1 MEKQKAA
8 SRKQATS
15 NRPAF
20 PLSASVLPPAHTQ
33 HIPRFNFFTHALAAS
48 AVSALLVEL
57 CGGASGFWLSVPI
70 VVLLAVSAR
79 TLAQASLGAS
89 AVTIAGI
96 ATAGASAPPLG
107 LILLVTGSCV
117 AVVRV
122 QHERFE
128 RERRA
133 LRSSAMKDSLTG
145 AANHRA
151 FGERLRYE
159 VARHARQ
166 EHEFAVVAL
175 DLDGFK
181 SVNDRFGHTAG
192 DDLLRQV
199 AEALGLAVRQQDT
212 VARVGGDEFYVL
224 APETDRVGGERL
236 ELRVRQAIAGV
247 TTGVESLS
255 ASVGV
260 AIFPDDGRTAGS
272 LVETADA
279 AAMAAKR
286 MSREAETS
294 RAA

>member
-1 MEKQKAA
+1 
-8 SRKQATS
+8 
-15 NRPAF
+15 
-20 PLSASVLPPAHTQ
+20 
-33 HIPRFNFFTHALAAS
+33 
-48 AVSALLVEL
+48 L

-70 VVLLAVSAR
+70 VLVLAVSAR

-96 ATAGASAPPLG
+96 ATTGAAAPPLG
-107 LILLVTGSCV
+107 LILLVIGSSV

-199 AEALGLAVRQQDT
+199 AETLGLAVRQQDT

-247 TTGVESLS
+247 TVGVGSLS

-260 AIFPDDGRTAGS
+260 AIFPDDGRTAGA

-279 AAMAAKR
+279 GAMASKR
-286 MSREAETS
+286 LSHDAATS

>member
-1 MEKQKAA
+1 
-8 SRKQATS
+8 
-15 NRPAF
+15 
-20 PLSASVLPPAHTQ
+20 
-33 HIPRFNFFTHALAAS
+33 
-48 AVSALLVEL
+48 L

-70 VVLLAVSAR
+70 VLVLAVSAR

-96 ATAGASAPPLG
+96 ATTGAAAPPLG
-107 LILLVTGSCV
+107 LILLVIGSSV

-199 AEALGLAVRQQDT
+199 AETLGLAVRQQDT

-236 ELRVRQAIAGV
+236 ELRVRQALASV
-247 TTGVESLS
+247 TVGVESLS

-260 AIFPDDGRTAGS
+260 AIFPDDGRTAGA

-286 MSREAETS
+286 LSYEAVTS

>member
-1 MEKQKAA
+1 MAA
-8 SRKQATS
+8 RHSFLFRSLA
-15 NRPAF
+15 ACA
-20 PLSASVLPPAHTQ
+20 LSAVLV
-33 HIPRFNFFTHALAAS
+33 
-48 AVSALLVEL
+48 AV
-57 CGGASGFWLSVPI
+57 CGGGSGFWLSVPI
-70 VVLLAVSAR
+70 VLLLAASAG

-96 ATAGASAPPLG
+96 AVAGSAAPPLL
-107 LILLVTGSCV
+107 LILLVSGGCV

-128 RERRA
+128 RERRS
-133 LRSSAMKDSLTG
+133 LQSSAMKDALTG
-145 AANHRA
+145 AANRRA
-151 FGERLRYE
+151 FGERIRYE

-181 SVNDRFGHTAG
+181 AVNDRFGHQAG

-199 AEALGLAVRQQDT
+199 AEALALAVREQDT

-224 APETDRVGGERL
+224 APETDRVGAERL
-236 ELRVRQAIAGV
+236 ELRVRQAIASV

-255 ASVGV
+255 ASVGL
-260 AIFPDDGRTAGS
+260 AMFPEDATSATI
-272 LVETADA
+272 LVEVADA

-286 MSREAETS
+286 LARQPASEM
-294 RAA
+294 AAA